1 MTMSKLIEKNKVRAM
16 LKEKKKKNDVHYL
29 PQGFIPM
36 VLVLT
41 FIASDYIFIS
51 QLLEH
56 YFNEAQWRGVVA
68 SIIIAII
75 IDVSPTI
82 IAACLMTKSKQKI
95 HYIGVVALT
104 VVEFALFALLGYV
117 RVNSADLIFSIKST
131 SLKSATSAAKET
143 ALTSGQT
150 GMSWLFVALP
160 IATSILSFII
170 GIMTDGNSENR
181 INDKIWVT
189 KLYDEMAQ
197 DEADRIELQHVI
209 DSDLEGDSDK
219 KLELTIK
226 DVEAYKKITYDR
238 MSILQAIASGN
249 PQAASEIFARD
260 AS

>member
-131 SLKSATSAAKET
+131 SLKSATSAI
-143 ALTSGQT
+143 
-150 GMSWLFVALP
+150 LFWY
-160 IATSILSFII
+160 SYD
-170 GIMTDGNSENR
+170 DGNSENR